1 MYIITKGQELGVTSK
16 YAYWE
21 DVHTIY
27 KYKYTRVC
35 MYVTITFCLL
45 IFCLFIDNY
54 PDNFEFSK
62 MVVKTVFENSIYTL
76 DRRMQFH

>member
-1 MYIITKGQELGVTSK
+1 MYIITKGQELGATSK

-27 KYKYTRVC
+27 KYKHTRVC
-35 MYVTITFCLL
+35 TYVRMCVTINFCLL
-45 IFCLFIDNY
+45 IFCLFIVNY

-62 MVVKTVFENSIYTL
+62 W
-76 DRRMQFH
+76 